1 MNRLTRSSTD
11 FEEKNPKTNDCFYD
25 VYDDWGLSEASF
37 AQQYGIRLRSDPE
50 MSWNEFTTL
59 LGGLDSK
66 TPLGKIVAIR
76 AETNKD
82 ILKNFTPEQRKIRME
97 WRNKQA
103 ESVPKQNYEQV
114 IGNFEKAFAMAFGK
128 GGE

>member
-1 MNRLTRSSTD
+1 
-11 FEEKNPKTNDCFYD
+11 
-25 VYDDWGLSEASF
+25 
-37 AQQYGIRLRSDPE
+37 